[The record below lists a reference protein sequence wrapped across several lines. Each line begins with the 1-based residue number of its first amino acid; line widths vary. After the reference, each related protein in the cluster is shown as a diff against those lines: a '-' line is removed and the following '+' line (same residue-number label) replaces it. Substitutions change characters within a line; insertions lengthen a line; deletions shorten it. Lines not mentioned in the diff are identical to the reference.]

1 MRILGTKKLQCDQ
14 FLVYLLRS
22 KRSKC
27 WWANFNSFKEGDNPF
42 PFLEHLAFYWHEI
55 RQKTKNTHANF
66 LKIAYFICSIELGS
80 TRFMGTSWV
89 CQCTQLFWTDFGM
102 AVKLLEIK
110 FFSFSNKWNQSYIAY
125 QGSKFKIN
133 QYREMRF
140 QILVFGAKCA

>member
-1 MRILGTKKLQCDQ
+1 MSTLSSSHDFYSALKIFTAQLQINWYICFLHRSETLNFLEWILIVNKGLRILGTKKLQCDQ

-89 CQCTQLFWTDFGM
+89 C
-102 AVKLLEIK
+102 
-110 FFSFSNKWNQSYIAY
+110 
-125 QGSKFKIN
+125 
-133 QYREMRF
+133 
-140 QILVFGAKCA
+140 